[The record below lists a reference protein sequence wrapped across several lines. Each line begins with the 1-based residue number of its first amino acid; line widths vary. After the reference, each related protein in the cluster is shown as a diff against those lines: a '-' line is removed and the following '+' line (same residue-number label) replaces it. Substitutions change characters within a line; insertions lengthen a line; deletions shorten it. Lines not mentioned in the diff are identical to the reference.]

1 MSVAYKVPKPGTIH
15 RPPSGDGTDQTFGS
29 VLSEVARTL
38 WPQKTAA
45 NIAVVAN
52 CSVRAAEFYLAG
64 QRDWSG
70 DAVAGIVGEITRR
83 HGMRNVRVVK
93 RQ

>member
-1 MSVAYKVPKPGTIH
+1 MHSASQRAHARAIESE
-15 RPPSGDGTDQTFGS
+15 RPIVDDDERMFGCT
-29 VLSEVARTL
+29 LSQISRML

-45 NIAVVAN
+45 NLAACVN

-70 DAVAGIVGEITRR
+70 DAVAAIVLEILKR
-83 HGMRNVRVVK
+83 HKMRNVRV
-93 RQ
+93 RSR